1 MEKFMDYE
9 MFVLGEKLRS
19 RKELQLV
26 SHHDMWDIVWNLY
39 DLFIKSRHNFENDS
53 LEECIDAFLEYEM
66 QYLDANLQPMEVGA
80 WYEIIHQ
87 EDLDIHWLEPNEKVM
102 YYASNDNGFGHFVV
116 PRVHE
121 AIGIKIYRV
130 SKL

>member
-1 MEKFMDYE
+1 MEKRLDYE

-19 RKELQLV
+19 RKELKHITH
-26 SHHDMWDIVWNLY
+26 SDMWDIIWTLY
-39 DLFIKSRHNFENDS
+39 DLFIKSRHNFEHNS

-66 QYLDANLQPMEVGA
+66 DYLDANLKPMEVGA

-87 EDLDIHWLEPNEKVM
+87 EDLDIHWLNRNEKVM
-102 YYASNDNGFGHFVV
+102 YYASGDNGFGHFVV